1 MAKIVIGFGS
11 SHTPM
16 LNTESDDWEKFVERD
31 ARGDFLDKEGRPATY
46 AELLSRA
53 DPRVKAMISRDAM
66 AQRFDQSQGGMQ
78 RIAKAIA
85 DAKLDALIVIGDD
98 QKELFHEDNLPSL
111 LIYYGD
117 TIRNVPRH
125 LQKPNK
131 LEWFQRARAGYYE
144 AEGARDFP
152 VRSDLAAH
160 LIGTLIDQEIDVS
173 SSNRLPDGE
182 GEGHAFAFIHKRLMA
197 DHVTPIIPVCLNTYY
212 PPNQPTPKRCYQIGA
227 AIRAAVDSFPADLRV
242 GVIASGGLSHFTVD
256 EDLDRDLLDALQRKD
271 VAALTGI
278 DRAKLNSG
286 SSEIR
291 NWICTAGAVEHLT
304 LQWRD
309 YMPCYRTPAGTGT
322 GVAFAIWS

>member
-1 MAKIVIGFGS
+1 MAQIVLGLGS

-16 LNTESDDWEKFVERD
+16 LNTEAADWEKFVERD
-31 ARGDFLDKEGRPATY
+31 ARGDFLDKQGRPATY
-46 AELLSRA
+46 AELLERA
-53 DPRVKAMISRDAM
+53 DPSVSNLISREAMIA
-66 AQRFDQSQGGMQ
+66 RFEQSQRGMKKIE
-78 RIAKAIA
+78 RAIA
-85 DAKLDALIVIGDD
+85 DAKLDALIVVGDD

-111 LIYYGD
+111 LIYYGQ

-144 AEGARDFP
+144 AEGAREFP
-152 VRSDLAAH
+152 VRADLAAH
-160 LIGTLIDQEIDVS
+160 MIASLIEQDVDVS
-173 SSNRLPDGE
+173 SSDRLPDGE

-197 DHVTPIIPVCLNTYY
+197 ESITPIVPVCLNTYY
-212 PPNQPTPKRCYQIGA
+212 PPNQPTPKRCYQIGK
-227 AIRAAVDSFPADLRV
+227 AIRAAVESFRIDLRV
-242 GVIASGGLSHFTVD
+242 GVIASGGLSHFVVD
-256 EDLDRDLLDALQRKD
+256 EDLDLGLLDALERKD
-271 VAALTGI
+271 AAALTSI

-291 NWICTAGAVEHLT
+291 NWICAAGAVEHLKM
-304 LQWRD
+304 QWRD